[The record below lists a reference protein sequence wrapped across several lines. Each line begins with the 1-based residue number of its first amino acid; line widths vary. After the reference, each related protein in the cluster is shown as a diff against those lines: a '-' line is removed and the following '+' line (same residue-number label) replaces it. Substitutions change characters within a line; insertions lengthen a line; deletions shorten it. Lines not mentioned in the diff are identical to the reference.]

1 MEELKRSIQSLAL
14 AYMNETSD
22 DETLE
27 QFPLS
32 IVGFVLE
39 YAIEYCHFP
48 KKYDSAKIVEVMNK
62 YQNSLAIACVDM
74 YVKIGAE
81 GEKVHSENGISRTYS
96 SSYIDKKLLNNLP
109 NYVTIL

>member
-1 MEELKRSIQSLAL
+1 MDELKRSIQSLAL
-14 AYMNETSD
+14 AYMSETD
-22 DETLE
+22 DEEMTE
-27 QFPLS
+27 FPMS

-48 KKYDSAKIVEVMNK
+48 SKYNTEKIVEVMNK
-62 YQNSLAIACVDM
+62 HQNSLAIACVDM

-109 NYVTIL
+109 NYVTVL